1 MPITNN
7 TNRPVTNIPT
17 SELKGK
23 AIKQDENKIAS
34 TPSHDIQMNTD
45 YMMRDG
51 EALHMPD
58 FKLKL
63 RKIEDPAAK
72 AKIIDVPAA
81 DLAAIEKGA
90 DFKAKL
96 NSLMEAN
103 KDFLNP
109 KKETLLESLPEGEL
123 LNYAYNNI
131 IGRRNEQFFEEAGK
145 LIAKTGLTGD
155 EAKTAR
161 RELNFAHRDA
171 FRGRAINFDK
181 ADTGSYW
188 SYGQDKPF
196 THVYE
201 KMLAALPEGD
211 PKRESIQNQLDYIY
225 TKKYVTSGK
234 VDENNAEKSM
244 GIIAIDKSNRNVVS
258 MTEGSEQGMRV
269 SYETLSVPQ
278 GEGEHAGKAVY
289 RDGDKHYFQG
299 GREEVPADLVTKL
312 DRKPV
317 DEVVFRKLKDGEQLR
332 ENFRFDWNSN
342 RMLDTEKINTGWWG
356 HCDIKATME
365 TILTDMKGSGGV
377 NEFNSASGKTT
388 NYTKADQLEGLSSIL
403 NFGDGY
409 AVDGQR
415 RAVSLSTTEFAGG
428 RFDDRPTTMNLNIGG
443 REMEIRVRLKDL
455 KKGEEDLDIKKTFA
469 TKMLDDK
476 NESFTDNPDILRV
489 EGRDTNFINGK
500 EMTITGTTDGYSFDD
515 QGRPVESK
523 TPFVIDPNATEGERQ
538 LVGTTLR
545 DIQNR
550 ELDRIYYD
558 PATKELTSVST
569 TFVKNDEGKYEAKEG
584 TSSKL
589 GNVSG
594 VELGREME
602 GGDDIE
608 GKLDLSRKPF
618 VPVIKW
624 RPTAIPASKCGMA
637 RFIAFVR
644 KRIGVAPMVN
654 GSV

>member
-1 MPITNN
+1 
-7 TNRPVTNIPT
+7 
-17 SELKGK
+17 
-23 AIKQDENKIAS
+23 
-34 TPSHDIQMNTD
+34 
-45 YMMRDG
+45 
-51 EALHMPD
+51 
-58 FKLKL
+58 
-63 RKIEDPAAK
+63 
-72 AKIIDVPAA
+72 
-81 DLAAIEKGA
+81 
-90 DFKAKL
+90 
-96 NSLMEAN
+96 MEAN

-109 KKETLLESLPEGEL
+109 KKETLLESLPEGERS
-123 LNYAYNNI
+123 NYAYNNI

-171 FRGRAINFDK
+171 FEARAINFDK

-377 NEFNSASGKTT
+377 NRI
-388 NYTKADQLEGLSSIL
+388 QLC
-403 NFGDGY
+403 F
-409 AVDGQR
+409 R
-415 RAVSLSTTEFAGG
+415 
-428 RFDDRPTTMNLNIGG
+428 
-443 REMEIRVRLKDL
+443 
-455 KKGEEDLDIKKTFA
+455 
-469 TKMLDDK
+469 K
-476 NESFTDNPDILRV
+476 NN
-489 EGRDTNFINGK
+489 
-500 EMTITGTTDGYSFDD
+500 
-515 QGRPVESK
+515 
-523 TPFVIDPNATEGERQ
+523 
-538 LVGTTLR
+538 
-545 DIQNR
+545 
-550 ELDRIYYD
+550 ELYQ
-558 PATKELTSVST
+558 S
-569 TFVKNDEGKYEAKEG
+569 
-584 TSSKL
+584 
-589 GNVSG
+589 
-594 VELGREME
+594 
-602 GGDDIE
+602 
-608 GKLDLSRKPF
+608 
-618 VPVIKW
+618 
-624 RPTAIPASKCGMA
+624 
-637 RFIAFVR
+637 
-644 KRIGVAPMVN
+644 
-654 GSV
+654 